1 MIYTIA
7 EFIATVTDCV
17 ILFSFLIFSLSFKKI
32 SQLLKIVITSVFS
45 VIMLL
50 NILILNYYFTLEGVF
65 TVLYLI
71 ILFSFSVIA
80 LQGKWWHQLVV
91 SLIGL
96 LAIFFINAVITVFS
110 SIILNEEYDDLLLM
124 RNPARIFLLFLSKLS
139 LLCILIPAANVI
151 RKKKITLH
159 LFQGVISI
167 IALTA
172 SVISG
177 ITIEKMILEHMFSPL
192 YATIIMSSLAI
203 INILLLF
210 ILAQFSV
217 QNQTQLNQVALQTR
231 LNDDE
236 KKLQESVQWSKSVRA
251 LRHDLGNHLISIS
264 QYIKSGDGD
273 KALAYIEK
281 ISDSLPDAPAFT
293 DTNNPSLNAILDLK
307 RIICK
312 KDSISLKCYIQEDLA
327 PFDDVA
333 FITVFGNIMDNA
345 IEAEKKESQ
354 KEIRL
359 SLESKGAYLHITV
372 QNRIK
377 DPVLVN
383 GKLPVTAKSDKRNHG
398 LGMYSVTETVTQNN
412 GAIHIYEKDGWF
424 IVDVLMLCDKRPD

>member
-7 EFIATVTDCV
+7 EFIATFADCA
-17 ILFSFLIFSLSFKKI
+17 ILFWFLIFSLSFKKI
-32 SQLLKIVITSVFS
+32 PTSLKVVITSLFS
-45 VIMLL
+45 AIMLL
-50 NILILNYYFTLEGVF
+50 NIIILNYHFTLEGVF
-65 TVLYLI
+65 TVFYLV
-71 ILFSFSVIA
+71 ILFSFSAIA
-80 LQGKWWHQLVV
+80 LQGKWWHQLVL
-91 SLIGL
+91 SLVGL
-96 LAIFFINAVITVFS
+96 AAIFLTNAIITVLS

-139 LLCILIPAANVI
+139 LLCILIPAANII

-167 IALTA
+167 IALTVSIIA
-172 SVISG
+172 G
-177 ITIEKMILEHMFSPL
+177 ITIEKMILEHLLPPL

-210 ILAQFSV
+210 IMVQFSV

-251 LRHDLGNHLISIS
+251 LRHDL
-264 QYIKSGDGD
+264 SGEDN

-281 ISDSLPDAPAFT
+281 ISGNLPDAPAFT
-293 DTNNPSLNAILDLK
+293 DTNNPTLNAILDLK
-307 RIICK
+307 RMICQK
-312 KDSISLKCYIQEDLA
+312 ENINLKCYIQKDLA
-327 PFDDVA
+327 PFDDTA
-333 FITVFGNIMDNA
+333 FSTVFGNIMDNA
-345 IEAEKKESQ
+345 IEAEKNEPQ

-372 QNRIK
+372 QNRIQF
-377 DPVLVN
+377 PVLVN
-383 GKLPVTAKSDKRNHG
+383 GELPDTTKRDKRNHG
-398 LGMYSVTETVTQNN
+398 LGMYSVMETVAQNN
-412 GAIHIYEKDGWF
+412 GAINIYEKDGWL
-424 IVDVLMLCDKRPD
+424 IVDILMLSQ